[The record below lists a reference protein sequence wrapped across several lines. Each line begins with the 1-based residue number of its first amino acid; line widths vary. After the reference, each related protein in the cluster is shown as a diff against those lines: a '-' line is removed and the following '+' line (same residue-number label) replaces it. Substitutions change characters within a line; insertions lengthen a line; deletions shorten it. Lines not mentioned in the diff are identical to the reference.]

1 MPTQT
6 ISSRS
11 KEYNRIEK
19 LSEFDLQYHELA
31 EEFSQIA
38 DLAATIAGTDSSFLN
53 LIDNYNQWS
62 ISANELR
69 NIPREDSICS
79 VTLKSDDHLEV
90 HGLHLDERFM
100 MKEYVNRE
108 DGYRYY
114 FGIPLQ
120 LETGEKI
127 GALCVLD
134 RGDKTISEKQRK
146 FLKLLAEEIVLKLEM
161 KKKIHD
167 LEFSL
172 IQAIKSRNQVAH
184 DVRGPIFG
192 ISGLAE
198 TLRNDV
204 VTEEEM
210 REYLDMISK
219 SANGIIELTDDIL
232 NREIQ
237 NALLESHLLNLSQF
251 RQKIVELY
259 NLPAGAK
266 NISFKVVIN
275 QDKADLTFSRRK
287 LLSIAG
293 NLISNAIKFTPE
305 DGSINVELNIEER
318 DKKRFL
324 VISVQD
330 TGTGISEETLERM
343 EDEELRFSKGTKGEK
358 GFGLGLTLVKE
369 MVSERDGEFRISSE
383 LGAGTTIQVEI
394 PIK

>member
-19 LSEFDLQYHELA
+19 LSEFDLHYHDLA

-38 DLAATIAGTDSSFLN
+38 ELAATIAGTDSSFLN

-62 ISANELR
+62 ISANELK

-79 VTLKSDDHLEV
+79 VTLKSDDHFEV
-90 HGLHLDERFM
+90 HGLHLDDRFKT
-100 MKEYVNRE
+100 KEYVNKA

-114 FGIPLQ
+114 FGVPLQ
-120 LETGEKI
+120 LESGEKI

-172 IQAIKSRNQVAH
+172 VQAIKSRNQIAH
-184 DVRGPIFG
+184 DVRGPIYG

-198 TLRNDV
+198 TLRNEV

-210 REYLDMISK
+210 RNYLDMISK

-237 NALLESHLLNLSQF
+237 NALLESHLLNLSQLK
-251 RQKIVELY
+251 QKILELY
-259 NLPAGAK
+259 KLPAGAK
-266 NISFKVVIN
+266 NISFEVTIN
-275 QDKADLTFSRRK
+275 EQCADLTFSRRK

-305 DGSINVELNIEER
+305 EGFIKVLLNIIKR
-318 DKKRFL
+318 KKKRYL
-324 VISVQD
+324 EISVQD
-330 TGTGISEETLERM
+330 NGTGISEETLERM
-343 EDEELRFSKGTKGEK
+343 EDDELRFSKGTKGEK
-358 GFGLGLTLVKE
+358 GFGLGLTLVRE
-369 MVSERDGEFRISSE
+369 MVAERDGEFKITSE
-383 LGAGTTIQVEI
+383 LGSGTTIQVEI